1 MRRHTSRTAEGHGAS
16 PQAAS
21 AGHSTP
27 NAGAALN
34 TGAGGRGSRE
44 QAITGPAPAAN
55 VVGSGDDGGATSG
68 GREASAASRAATVLG
83 TGATHYAP
91 ADDSSAS
98 IGPAAECIICLT
110 HPQTT
115 IMFPCRH
122 LCLCD
127 ECAST
132 MASRNNVS
140 ANPRNDAPVD
150 RKCPVCRKPV
160 IVMFQLK
167 VS

>member
-16 PQAAS
+16 PQVAS

-34 TGAGGRGSRE
+34 TSRRGSRG
-44 QAITGPAPAAN
+44 QASTGPAPAAN
-55 VVGSGDDGGATSG
+55 VVGSGDDGRATSG

-83 TGATHYAP
+83 EGTTHYAP
-91 ADDSSAS
+91 VDDSSAN
-98 IGPAAECIICLT
+98 IAQAAECIICLT

-132 MASRNNVS
+132 MATRNNAS

>member
-1 MRRHTSRTAEGHGAS
+1 MCRRTSRIAEGQGAS
-16 PQAAS
+16 PRAAS
-21 AGHSTP
+21 AAHGTP
-27 NAGAALN
+27 NAGGALN
-34 TGAGGRGSRE
+34 TGASTRGSRG
-44 QAITGPAPAAN
+44 QAITESTPAAN
-55 VVGSGDDGGATSG
+55 VVGSGDGSRASSG
-68 GREASAASRAATVLG
+68 GQEASTPSRAATVLG
-83 TGATHYAP
+83 ASSTHCVP
-91 ADDSSAS
+91 VDDGNAN
-98 IGPAAECIICLT
+98 IAPAAECIICLT

-132 MASRNNVS
+132 MATRNNAS
-140 ANPRNDAPVD
+140 ANPRNDAPID